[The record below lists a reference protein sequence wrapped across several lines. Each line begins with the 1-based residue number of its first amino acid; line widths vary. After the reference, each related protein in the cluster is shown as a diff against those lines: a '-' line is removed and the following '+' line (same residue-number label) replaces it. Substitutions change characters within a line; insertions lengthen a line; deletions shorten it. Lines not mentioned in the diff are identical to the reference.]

1 MIPCRSAHQ
10 LISEG
15 MDRQLDLGERVRLRL
30 HLTMCTMCSRVEKQ
44 MDYLRQAV
52 RHIGDD

>member
-1 MIPCRSAHQ
+1 
-10 LISEG
+10 

-30 HLTMCTMCSRVEKQ
+30 HLTMCAMCSRVEKQ
-44 MDYLRQAV
+44 MDHLRQAA

>member
-1 MIPCRSAHQ
+1 
-10 LISEG
+10 